1 MKRLVLKK
9 KAKILFTCLIILAS
23 MFIYS
28 KVDILGQLAQNSLF
42 YQFMCLGS
50 WFWLVAGQIQLLT
63 LIWEE
68 R

>member
-23 MFIYS
+23 VFIYS
-28 KVDILGQLAQNSLF
+28 KVGVLGELAQDSLS

>member
-23 MFIYS
+23 VFIYS
-28 KVDILGQLAQNSLF
+28 KVGVLGELAQDSLS
-42 YQFMCLGS
+42 YQFMCIGS

-63 LIWEE
+63 LIWED